1 MSEMLICVIIYLGT
15 AIFMSGIGIVQ
26 IRSKVPVG
34 FYSGEIPPKESEIT
48 DVRAWNVK
56 HGTMWILYGVIILVS
71 AGVSFLIGDS
81 LWNLIPLLGGI
92 IVPVIIMIIYHH
104 KLCDK
109 YLIK

>member
-1 MSEMLICVIIYLGT
+1 MSEIIICVIIYLAV
-15 AIFMSGIGIVQ
+15 AIFMLGIGIVQ
-26 IRSKVPVG
+26 VKSKVPVG
-34 FYSGEIPPKESEIT
+34 FYSGEVPPKESEIT

-71 AGVSFLIGDS
+71 AGVSFMIGDS
-81 LWNLIPLLGGI
+81 LWNLIPMCGGI